1 VSARS
6 GRVFLIGYGNPLRG
20 DDGIGWRVAELAAA
34 DPRLA
39 GVRVL
44 TRHQLTPELAVDLSQ
59 ADLAVLVDARVGPEP
74 AGTIRTEWLD
84 DATAGVAP
92 AGSLTHHVD
101 PAQVAALAERLY
113 GARPRV
119 AVVSVTVARLDAGDT
134 LSSQVAAAVP
144 AVLDT
149 ITGLVTQMER

>member
-6 GRVFLIGYGNPLRG
+6 ERVLLIGYGNPLRG
-20 DDGIGWRVAELAAA
+20 DDGIGWRVAESAAA
-34 DPRLA
+34 DPRFA

-59 ADLAVLVDARVGPEP
+59 AELAVLVDARVGSEP

-92 AGSLTHHVD
+92 TGSLTHHVD
-101 PAQVAALAERLY
+101 PAQVVALAERLY
-113 GARPRV
+113 GAHPRV

-134 LSSQVAAAVP
+134 LSPEVAAAAPRVVD
-144 AVLDT
+144 AVAAL
-149 ITGLVTQMER
+149 LLQ

>member
-1 VSARS
+1 
-6 GRVFLIGYGNPLRG
+6 
-20 DDGIGWRVAELAAA
+20 VAELAAA

-39 GVRVL
+39 DLRVL

-59 ADLAVLVDARVGPEP
+59 VDLAVLVDARVGPEP

-84 DATAGVAP
+84 DATAGVVP

-119 AVVSVTVARLDAGDT
+119 AVVGVTVENLDAGDS
-134 LSSQVAAAVP
+134 LSPEVAAAVP

-149 ITGLVTQMER
+149 ISGFVARSA